1 LDRIDIESRI
11 QENPMTH
18 YTHWFIRARLKTR
31 QLLLLVALAEEGN
44 IHRAAQVLNMT
55 QPAASKLLK
64 DLEDVLEVSLF
75 ERHPRGMRPTWYGE
89 TMIRHARIALASLN
103 QAHDE
108 VAALKA
114 GRFGQVNIGAITAPG
129 LTLLPPA
136 VEAVKREQPTLRISL
151 EIETSPVLL
160 ERLEQ
165 GKLDILVARL
175 FAEHDKSQLRYEALT
190 EEPVCALV
198 RPGHPLLGMSGL
210 GLRDVMSAGW
220 IVPPAGSV
228 LRHRFDL
235 MFQEEGM
242 APPINVIETAALLFI
257 TRMLQQSDMI
267 AVLATDVARY
277 YASHGIVALLPLE
290 MPCHMDAFGIITRTD
305 RLLSPAAKVMMKA
318 LKAASFAAYGRRL
331 EPD

>member
-1 LDRIDIESRI
+1 
-11 QENPMTH
+11 MTN

-75 ERHPRGMRPTWYGE
+75 DRLPRGMRPTWYGE
-89 TMIRHARIALASLN
+89 TMIRHARVALSSLN

-108 VAALKA
+108 LTALKS
-114 GRFGQVNIGAITAPG
+114 GRAGQVNIGVITAPG
-129 LTLLPPA
+129 LVLLPPA
-136 VEAVKREQPTLRISL
+136 VAAVKRDNPNLRISV

-160 ERLEQ
+160 ERLEH
-165 GKLDILVARL
+165 GKLDLLVARL
-175 FAEHDKSQLRYEALT
+175 FAEHDKTNLRYEALT

-198 RPGHPLLGMSGL
+198 RPGHPLLGMAGL
-210 GLRDVMSAGW
+210 GLRDLVSAGW

-228 LRHRFDL
+228 LRHRFEL
-235 MFQEEGM
+235 MFQEEGL

-277 YASHGIVALLPLE
+277 YAAHGIVSMLPVE

-305 RLLSPAAKVMMKA
+305 RLLSPAAKVMMRA
-318 LKAASFAAYGRRL
+318 LKNESLAAYGRRFEL
-331 EPD
+331 D

>member
-1 LDRIDIESRI
+1 
-11 QENPMTH
+11 MTH

-64 DLEDVLEVSLF
+64 DLEDVLEVPLF
-75 ERHPRGMRPTWYGE
+75 ERLPRGMRPTWYGE
-89 TMIRHARIALASLN
+89 TMIRHARIALSSLN

-108 VAALKA
+108 LVALKA
-114 GRFGQVNIGAITAPG
+114 GGAGQVNLGAITAPG
-129 LTLLPPA
+129 LVLLPPA
-136 VEAVKREQPTLRISL
+136 VAAVKREHPNLRVSL
-151 EIETSPVLL
+151 DIETSPVLL

-165 GKLDILVARL
+165 GKLDLLVARL
-175 FAEHDKSQLRYEALT
+175 FA
-190 EEPVCALV
+190 EPVCALV
-198 RPGHPLLGMSGL
+198 RPGHPLLGMTGL
-210 GLRDVMSAGW
+210 GLRDLVSAGW

-228 LRHRFDL
+228 LRHRFEL
-235 MFQEEGM
+235 MFQEEGL
-242 APPINVIETAALLFI
+242 APPMNVIETAALLFI

-277 YASHGIVALLPLE
+277 YAAHGIVTLLPVE

-305 RLLSPAAKVMMKA
+305 RLLSPAAKVMMRA
-318 LKAASFAAYGRRL
+318 LKAESFAAYGRRL
-331 EPD
+331 EAE

>member
-1 LDRIDIESRI
+1 
-11 QENPMTH
+11 MTP

-44 IHRAAQVLNMT
+44 IHRAAQVLSMT

-64 DLEDVLEVSLF
+64 DMEDVLEVSLF
-75 ERHPRGMRPTWYGE
+75 DRLPRGMRPTWYGE
-89 TMIRHARIALASLN
+89 TMIRHARVALATLN

-108 VAALKA
+108 VTALKA
-114 GRFGQVNIGAITAPG
+114 GRFGQVNIGVITSPG
-129 LTLLPPA
+129 LALLPPA
-136 VEAVKREQPTLRISL
+136 VAAVKRGQPNLCVSV

-175 FAEHDKSQLRYEALT
+175 SAGHDKSKLRYEALT

-198 RPGHPLLGMSGL
+198 RPGHPLLGAAGL
-210 GLRDVMSAGW
+210 TLRDVAAAGW

-235 MFQEEGM
+235 MYQEEGL
-242 APPINVIETAALLFI
+242 APPVNVIESAALLFI

-267 AVLATDVARY
+267 AVLATEVGRY
-277 YASHGIVALLPLE
+277 YAAHGIVALLPLAL
-290 MPCHMDAFGIITRTD
+290 PCHMDAFGIITHTE
-305 RLLSPAAKVMMKA
+305 RLLSPAARIMVNA
-318 LKAASFAAYGRRL
+318 LKAESLAVYGRRL
-331 EPD
+331 APD